1 MGTTLRR
8 PIFVAMVSLPSLCFF
23 LGALNSAR
31 GQQLDP
37 TLKAIA
43 DAWAKRQAALK
54 TVKIVWRQE
63 RTDAHL
69 KQHLQAV
76 SRAKGLEPAPES
88 GGASATTY
96 ETVGTLCLE
105 GDSVALTMDI
115 YDPRA
120 DALQTPGA
128 GISFHT
134 KSVLKGAEQRR
145 FSVARPGRLHGNA
158 SFGPAKSFQDG
169 DLPDIR
175 PLMLAL
181 RPLTAQLASID
192 LATYRV
198 ADKRPTLNGV
208 SCLLLEPIKDKG
220 PNRSKLSFWVD
231 PARDYLVLREVRTLR
246 EQDFR
251 TTDIVY
257 EQNAARAWIPR
268 RWNVVDMYP
277 GTRNFD
283 FAIQA
288 HTLKAIIGEPIA
300 PTEFELGEL
309 PVGTLIYDSRS
320 GRLIKSEVG
329 KKPLE

>member
-54 TVKIVWRQE
+54 TVKVVWRQE

-69 KQHLQAV
+69 KQHLRAV

-96 ETVGTLCLE
+96 ETVGTLCLD
-105 GDSVALTMDI
+105 GDSIALTVDI

-134 KSVLKGAEQRR
+134 KSVLEGAEQRR

-208 SCLLLEPIKDKG
+208 SCLLLEPIKAKG
-220 PNRSKLSFWVD
+220 PNRSKISFWVD

-257 EQNAARAWIPR
+257 EQHAARAWIPK
-268 RWNVVDMYP
+268 RWDVVDMYP
-277 GTRNFD
+277 GTRNFE
-283 FAIQA
+283 FAIHA
-288 HTLKAIIGEPIA
+288 PTLKTIIGEPIA

-320 GRLIKSEVG
+320 GRLIKSEVE